1 MSTRSDL
8 SAALFGEAGLAD
20 RITKYRA
27 GELERWSPP
36 PLEEPHVCK
45 VWFRLGAEVQRV
57 EVAEINVK
65 PGFTGQA
72 IAEEVARKVEQVYG
86 GGPVGE
92 LQVCF
97 YPAGQAS
104 APPVKVVRRIIA
116 PDEVEGSP
124 SVEFLRARLATSE
137 QRQAE
142 LHGLIANL
150 ATAQLQTIHN
160 QGTAIATLATARGGA
175 AAAADVGGPW
185 GLLALG
191 GLVIGYPMLRRTLG
205 LKPDA
210 SLEEV
215 IERVTD
221 IGARAYRQLGAE
233 PTPPAPTLP
242 PAPPAGAAPPVAPT
256 EATETPPTD
265 ASPATS
271 STAAAEPT
279 DEDIA
284 RALEVYKR
292 VQADPLGLGL
302 RAMNIAQERGIP
314 LPG

>member
-8 SAALFGEAGLAD
+8 NAAMFGEGGLAE

-27 GELERWSPP
+27 GELDRWNPP

-65 PGFTGQA
+65 PGFTGPS
-72 IAEEVARKVEQVYG
+72 IAEAVAREVEKVYG

-92 LQVCF
+92 LQVSF
-97 YPAGQAS
+97 YPAGKGAS
-104 APPVKVVRRIIA
+104 PPVKVVRRIIA

-137 QRQAE
+137 QRLAE
-142 LHGLIANL
+142 LHGLVVNV
-150 ATAQLQTIHN
+150 TSAQLQTIHA

-191 GLVIGYPMLRRTLG
+191 GLVIGYPMLRRSLG

-221 IGARAYRQLGAE
+221 IGARAYRQIGASD
-233 PTPPAPTLP
+233 PTPPPGP
-242 PAPPAGAAPPVAPT
+242 PAVPNGAAPPADTAEEGSSP
-256 EATETPPTD
+256 
-265 ASPATS
+265 SPATE
-271 STAAAEPT
+271 AEPT

-292 VQADPLGLGL
+292 VQADPMGLGL
-302 RAMNIAQERGIP
+302 RAMTIANERGIP
-314 LPG
+314 LPV